1 MKKNLHYFDKEL
13 LIAELV
19 AMTEWLDEQEIFS
32 GIALDYR
39 VKSFDSILLKYD
51 RYYPDHQTRK
61 VFNDILGFRA
71 FCDSYDQILEEESVQ
86 FRIADMSSGKAVDD
100 GYRGVHVYYQKSGK
114 HYPIEIQFNTLFDR
128 QLNNWLHDYLY
139 KKNYPIETGRIM
151 REKYESGL
159 IRNEHEFKEMLNNV
173 LFSSED
179 CDAHGCF
186 ALKTTHGKHL
196 VELKRELNKVVGY
209 KGIQLV
215 TISRPTAYG
224 EYAPYHFVDTEQEFQ
239 AIVKGLRP

>member
-1 MKKNLHYFDKEL
+1 MYLSAEGIKTRLHYFDKEL

-19 AMTEWLDEQEIFS
+19 AMTEWLDEQEILS

-39 VKSFDSILLKYD
+39 VKSLDSILLKYD

-71 FCDSYDQILEEESVQ
+71 FCDSYDQILEEESSQ

-139 KKNYPIETGRIM
+139 KKDYPLETGRIM

-159 IRNEHEFKEMLNNV
+159 IRNEHEFKEVLNNV
-173 LFSSED
+173 LSGSE
-179 CDAHGCF
+179 
-186 ALKTTHGKHL
+186 
-196 VELKRELNKVVGY
+196 R
-209 KGIQLV
+209 
-215 TISRPTAYG
+215 S
-224 EYAPYHFVDTEQEFQ
+224 
-239 AIVKGLRP
+239 